1 MCNCENKKNSYLQ
14 QQPDTGAAAGN
25 VPVQNIIVHIIFQ
38 YTGKTGLTVSG
49 NVTRNR
55 YRFNYTGDIQPIDS
69 RDAAGMMGIAVLR
82 RLQ

>member
-1 MCNCENKKNSYLQ
+1 MCNCGNKRNSYTQ
-14 QQPDTGAAAGN
+14 QQPDAGAAAAN
-25 VPVQNIIVHIIFQ
+25 VSIQNIVHLNFQ